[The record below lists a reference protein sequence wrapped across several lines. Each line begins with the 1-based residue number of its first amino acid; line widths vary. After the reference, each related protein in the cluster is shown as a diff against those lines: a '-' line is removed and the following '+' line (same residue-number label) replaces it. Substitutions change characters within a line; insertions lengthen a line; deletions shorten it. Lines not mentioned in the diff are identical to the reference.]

1 MTKKKNP
8 SEKEFQKFLSVV
20 SKLEPIEFMGLIRI
34 FNVDIFL
41 KDEQKTPKTFEQIFS
56 EVMDSYISASPLQ
69 RKNVMKILNAAASK
83 KER

>member
-1 MTKKKNP
+1 MAKNKNP
-8 SEKEFQKFLSVV
+8 SEKEFQKFLLVI
-20 SKLEPIEFMGLIRI
+20 SKLEPIEFMGLVRI

-83 KER
+83 KG

>member
-1 MTKKKNP
+1 MAKKTNP
-8 SEKEFQKFLSVV
+8 SEKEFQKFLLIV
-20 SKLEPIEFMGLIRI
+20 SKLEPIEFMGLVRI

-56 EVMDSYISASPLQ
+56 EVMDSYINASPLQ

-83 KER
+83 KR